1 MSFKT
6 TYILFNTLHLIYLTA
21 NLNNTIFCSIFP
33 FSLAEFI
40 HMMKLPQMDIAYM
53 CEPSI
58 RDEYGVIQVRA
69 SDESYFGEHV
79 MQGVEQSQFAQ
90 NPALTGATKSQDFA
104 QELYESRIASMQR
117 FVAMT
122 VMFHEMGRRV
132 EAFFR
137 KMSFGLLGY
146 RYDRTHSIMRIATT
160 ASPVSGAD
168 VRERMRVLQM
178 LKKIHHSVHVIS
190 IAYIQYRQNKEK
202 RRLSELEQI
211 ALRRSNTDD
220 TIDIESGPSE
230 ESSH

>member
-1 MSFKT
+1 
-6 TYILFNTLHLIYLTA
+6 
-21 NLNNTIFCSIFP
+21 
-33 FSLAEFI
+33 
-40 HMMKLPQMDIAYM
+40 MKLPQMDIAYM

-220 TIDIESGPSE
+220 SIDIESGPSE
-230 ESSH
+230 ESSQTNIST

>member
-1 MSFKT
+1 
-6 TYILFNTLHLIYLTA
+6 
-21 NLNNTIFCSIFP
+21 
-33 FSLAEFI
+33 
-40 HMMKLPQMDIAYM
+40 MMKLPQMDIAYM

-137 KMSFGLLGY
+137 KISFGLLGY

>member
-1 MSFKT
+1 
-6 TYILFNTLHLIYLTA
+6 
-21 NLNNTIFCSIFP
+21 
-33 FSLAEFI
+33 
-40 HMMKLPQMDIAYM
+40 MKLPQMDIAYM

-220 TIDIESGPSE
+220 TIGIESGPSE
-230 ESSH
+230 EESSH

>member
-1 MSFKT
+1 
-6 TYILFNTLHLIYLTA
+6 
-21 NLNNTIFCSIFP
+21 
-33 FSLAEFI
+33 
-40 HMMKLPQMDIAYM
+40 MKLPQMDIAYM

-58 RDEYGVIQVRA
+58 RDEYGIIQVRA

-230 ESSH
+230 ESSQTNIST

>member
-1 MSFKT
+1 
-6 TYILFNTLHLIYLTA
+6 
-21 NLNNTIFCSIFP
+21 
-33 FSLAEFI
+33 
-40 HMMKLPQMDIAYM
+40 MMKLPQMDIAYM

-178 LKKIHHSVHVIS
+178 LKKIHPSVHVIS

-220 TIDIESGPSE
+220 TIGIESGPSE
-230 ESSH
+230 EESSH

>member
-1 MSFKT
+1 
-6 TYILFNTLHLIYLTA
+6 
-21 NLNNTIFCSIFP
+21 
-33 FSLAEFI
+33 
-40 HMMKLPQMDIAYM
+40 MMKLPQMDIAYM

-230 ESSH
+230 ES

>member
-1 MSFKT
+1 
-6 TYILFNTLHLIYLTA
+6 
-21 NLNNTIFCSIFP
+21 
-33 FSLAEFI
+33 
-40 HMMKLPQMDIAYM
+40 MMKLPQMDIAYM

-190 IAYIQYRQNKEK
+190 IAYIRYRQNKEK

-230 ESSH
+230 EESSH

>member
-1 MSFKT
+1 
-6 TYILFNTLHLIYLTA
+6 
-21 NLNNTIFCSIFP
+21 
-33 FSLAEFI
+33 
-40 HMMKLPQMDIAYM
+40 MMKLPQMDIAYM

-58 RDEYGVIQVRA
+58 RDEYGVIQVHA

-190 IAYIQYRQNKEK
+190 IAYIRYRQNKEK